1 MQGRLR
7 WEPSPVPPASAA
19 TKSSSAP
26 RASEESSVKE
36 RQRVL
41 SQRIQERD
49 RLRDSTQARL
59 GEKDAF
65 LMHWR
70 WRDEAAERRAHLRIR
85 IKEAQRALI
94 RGQYRG
100 QPRSEILIAE
110 GLLLS
115 SPGTSVQSWICMT
128 DIQLV
133 IGQTPLSFSL
143 GMSTVVEKLDG
154 LVRSV
159 PVRATEVAAAKDKLT
174 STKDELLV
182 HHFPDLLQ
190 AQLLS
195 SSNILSELHRQRQLF
210 VRQLRVV
217 LPLQSAVVESPDIW
231 DGSERV
237 TQVVRV
243 CGFRLPEDD
252 NPLLLP
258 PAELAVALG
267 QGSASQS
274 RRYSDTLS
282 DALFQKQVHR
292 DLNVKP
298 RVQMLD
304 SSTPRARADH
314 QQGVDDHKRTSKSH
328 AEELKRQKD
337 VAYEAWKQAEAARC
351 QEETHFEGWDLIES
365 PYLPPPPSE
374 EENVEHW
381 ARAMFIDITK

>member
-1 MQGRLR
+1 MGAIACAACERSNQ
-7 WEPSPVPPASAA
+7 EFVCPSCI
-19 TKSSSAP
+19 
-26 RASEESSVKE
+26 RGNVKE
-36 RQRVL
+36 RQRML

-59 GEKDAF
+59 GEEDAF

-70 WRDEAAERRAHLRIR
+70 WRDEATERRAHLRIR

-94 RGQYRG
+94 R
-100 QPRSEILIAE
+100 
-110 GLLLS
+110 
-115 SPGTSVQSWICMT
+115 
-128 DIQLV
+128 
-133 IGQTPLSFSL
+133 
-143 GMSTVVEKLDG
+143 VVEKLDG

-159 PVRATEVAAAKDKLT
+159 HVRATKVAAAKDKLT

-195 SSNILSELHRQRQLF
+195 SSNILSELHRQRQFL
-210 VRQLRVV
+210 VRQLR
-217 LPLQSAVVESPDIW
+217 AVVESPDVW

-237 TQVVRV
+237 TQVIRV
-243 CGFRLPEDD
+243 CGLRLPKDD

-274 RRYSDTLS
+274 RRSSDSLS
-282 DALFQKQVHR
+282 DALFRTLQKQGHR
-292 DLNVKP
+292 DLNIKP

-314 QQGVDDHKRTSKSH
+314 QQGVDDHKSSSKSH

>member
-19 TKSSSAP
+19 TRSLSAP

-36 RQRVL
+36 RQRML

-59 GEKDAF
+59 GEEDAF

-94 RGQYRG
+94 R
-100 QPRSEILIAE
+100 
-110 GLLLS
+110 
-115 SPGTSVQSWICMT
+115 
-128 DIQLV
+128 
-133 IGQTPLSFSL
+133 
-143 GMSTVVEKLDG
+143 VVEKLDG
-154 LVRSV
+154 LVTSV
-159 PVRATEVAAAKDKLT
+159 HVRAKEVAAAKDK
-174 STKDELLV
+174 
-182 HHFPDLLQ
+182 
-190 AQLLS
+190 
-195 SSNILSELHRQRQLF
+195 SNILSELHRQRQFL
-210 VRQLRVV
+210 VRQLRVT
-217 LPLQSAVVESPDIW
+217 LPLQTAVVESPDVW

-237 TQVVRV
+237 TQVIRI

-252 NPLLLP
+252 NPLTLP
-258 PAELAVALG
+258 PGELAVALG
-267 QGSASQS
+267 YLLHFIDILATYLSSPILHCASFAASSSKIWQRASYLDSQPAASKQGSSSQS
-274 RRYSDTLS
+274 RRCPDTLS
-282 DALFQKQVHR
+282 DSLCQKQMHR
-292 DLNVKP
+292 DLSVKP
-298 RVQMLD
+298 RAQMLV
-304 SSTPRARADH
+304 SSTPRAKADH
-314 QQGVDDHKRTSKSH
+314 QQGVDDHKSTSKSH

-337 VAYEAWKQAEAARC
+337 VAYEAWKQAEAARF
-351 QEETHFEGWDLIES
+351 QEETHFEGWDLIDP